1 MGYRGCRKS
10 GSHARVL
17 AHPLPALPRP
27 ALMVGLLVAALTGE
41 RAQAACTP
49 ATSAASPVIGA
60 AVDCTG
66 TTTNQ
71 NGTDGYGVKEDR
83 RNTITIQAGAS
94 VTGTNVG
101 LRISDLGFVD
111 VGIADADR
119 VDNFGNIS
127 GNSQGVFGAIGT
139 VVNRPSAAIRGTAGS
154 GVDIGA
160 NGIVNNA
167 GVISGMFF
175 GVRVQNGAVTNAST
189 GMVGGQTGVEI
200 GDGGLPGGKAAVSNA
215 GTITGD
221 TRGVNF
227 VSRSGFLADLTNSG
241 LIEATGPAGV
251 AAFFGASGTVANSGE
266 IRAGGADG
274 IGVRAASAVTV
285 NNLAGGDIAGGL
297 SGIVASSSTVFN
309 SGNIEGFGPIG
320 IAIVGNAVDVTNRDT
335 GRISGFA
342 AGISGDTVRVD
353 NAGTVEASA
362 VDGVAVNAIRAV
374 VNNVGRI
381 IANQTGIFASTSADV
396 TNGRTGLITS
406 GTNAIVSDAV
416 NVTNA
421 GIIEAAGTNGQA
433 INAFVSNVT
442 NRSGG
447 LIRSNALG
455 GIAITSQTRTT
466 IDNAG
471 RIEGNLSAIEAGVA
485 EVNNSR
491 SGTISSAGSGI
502 VAATANVANAGV
514 ITATGL
520 AVGADFVSL
529 ANSGTIAGGVAGVS
543 AAQRGTINNSGT
555 IAGEIGIVAGGA
567 ATITSSGTITGRS
580 GTAIK
585 LSNAADTLTLLPG
598 SRINGVVDMG
608 LGNDVVNVIGGAPN
622 TRLSTLS
629 TLSLPTFINFTGVLN
644 TSFSNSSNANPAVA
658 GGTTLATL
666 DPTALAQADRTLMD
680 FTGGVSSLVQG
691 RLNGAAAGG
700 NMMAMAYAPEGG
712 GSVFTKAPGLAG
724 SAPITVWAASSGSQR
739 TQDETSS
746 TLRNTSTA
754 WSAAIGLDRR
764 LRPDWLLGAFIGGG
778 SSGLSVDLGSQT
790 VNTDYVFAG
799 AYSRFEWGAHFV
811 DVTVQ
816 GGNADNKSRRLVLNN
831 LTRETASASYNGWYV
846 SPEVAYG
853 FRRQIGNGY
862 MLTPTVRARYVAGMF
877 DGYSETGSAQSLTVR
892 GRTLQNFEER
902 AELDVSRTTTF
913 FGGEH
918 SLKTNVHG
926 GVVAMQR
933 VGDGT
938 INAVLIGQSLSFA
951 TPGRASTVG
960 AVAGAGFD
968 YHVRSNVALFG
979 AVEGMA
985 MTDQSR
991 IGTAKGGL
999 RVGF

>member
-1 MGYRGCRKS
+1 MSYLGGHQS

-17 AHPLPALPRP
+17 ARPLPALPRP
-27 ALMVGLLVAALTGE
+27 ALMMGLLVAALTGE

-49 ATSAASPVIGA
+49 ASPVSN
-60 AVDCTG
+60 VTVTCTG
-66 TTTNQ
+66 TTIDQ
-71 NGTDGYGVKEDR
+71 DGTTGYGRAGDTGNTYDVVAGATLAGTRDGLRFDSGTVRNSGAISVLNDTGAAAIRTSGTSTIENRGQIRGASGFGILSTGTLAVKNFSGIQAVEPGGTGILADIVSVENGSGSVITVSADGIR
-83 RNTITIQAGAS
+83 ALSSATVTNKGLIGAAGDHGIAIRSGGLAHVVENGQSGFITANGAESFAIAGNTVEVTNNLGTIQAIGALSTGIFGTAS
-94 VTGTNVG
+94 VSVAANSGNITGT
-101 LRISDLGFVD
+101 SW
-111 VGIADADR
+111 GILAGPGGTAT
-119 VDNFGNIS
+119 VNNS
-127 GNSQGVFGAIGT
+127 GRIGT
-139 VVNRPSAAIRGTAGS
+139 GRFGVEADTVNVINSRTGEIQATTEGIRGVRLINLENAGKVRTTGVIGDALS
-154 GVDIGA
+154 G
-160 NGIVNNA
+160 NGIVN
-167 GVISGMFF
+167 
-175 GVRVQNGAVTNAST
+175 
-189 GMVGGQTGVEI
+189 
-200 GDGGLPGGKAAVSNA
+200 VSNS
-215 GTITGD
+215 GD
-221 TRGVNF
+221 IRASGVN
-227 VSRSGFLADLTNSG
+227 SRAINGNDGTVNLVANSGNISATQSGVTADTVNVVNSG
-241 LIEATGPAGV
+241 LIEAT
-251 AAFFGASGTVANSGE
+251 
-266 IRAGGADG
+266 D
-274 IGVRAASAVTV
+274 
-285 NNLAGGDIAGGL
+285 
-297 SGIVASSSTVFN
+297 
-309 SGNIEGFGPIG
+309 
-320 IAIVGNAVDVTNRDT
+320 
-335 GRISGFA
+335 
-342 AGISGDTVRVD
+342 
-353 NAGTVEASA
+353 
-362 VDGVAVNAIRAV
+362 
-374 VNNVGRI
+374 
-381 IANQTGIFASTSADV
+381 
-396 TNGRTGLITS
+396 
-406 GTNAIVSDAV
+406 
-416 NVTNA
+416 
-421 GIIEAAGTNGQA
+421 TNGQA

-442 NRSGG
+442 NRIGG
-447 LIRSNALG
+447 LIRSSALG
-455 GIAITSQTRTT
+455 GIAVASQTRTT

-529 ANSGTIAGGVAGVS
+529 ANSGTITGGVAGIS
-543 AAQRGTINNSGT
+543 AAQRGTINNSGIIT
-555 IAGEIGIVAGGA
+555 GEIGIVAGGA
-567 ATITSSGTITGRS
+567 ANITSSGRILGRS

-629 TLSLPTFINFTGVLN
+629 TVSLPTFINFTGVLN

-658 GGTTLATL
+658 VGTTLATL

-712 GSVFTKAPGLAG
+712 NVFTKAPGVAG
-724 SAPITVWAASSGSQR
+724 SAPITVWASSSGGQR
-739 TQDETSS
+739 TQDETTS
-746 TLRNTSTA
+746 TLRNVSTA
-754 WSAAIGLDRR
+754 WSAALGLDRR

-778 SSGLSVDLGSQT
+778 ASGLSVDLGSQT
-790 VNTDYVFAG
+790 VNTDYVFGG

-816 GGNADNKSRRLVLNN
+816 GGNADNRSRRSVLNN
-831 LTRETASASYNGWYV
+831 LARETASASYNGWYV

-862 MLTPTVRARYVAGMF
+862 MLTPTIRARYVAGMF

-902 AELDVSRTTTF
+902 AELDVSRTTSF

-918 SLKTNVHG
+918 TLKTNVHG

-933 VGDGT
+933 VGDAT
-938 INAVLIGQSLSFA
+938 VNAVLIGQSLSFA

>member
-1 MGYRGCRKS
+1 MKKSMSYRGCRQS

-27 ALMVGLLVAALTGE
+27 ALMMGLLVAALTGE
-41 RAQAACTP
+41 GAQAACTP
-49 ATSAASPVIGA
+49 ASPVSN
-60 AVDCTG
+60 VTVTCTG
-66 TTTNQ
+66 TTIDQ
-71 NGTDGYGVKEDR
+71 DGTTGYGRAGDTGNTYDIVAGATLAGTRDGLRFDSGTVKNSGAISVLD
-83 RNTITIQAGAS
+83 NTGAAAIRTSGTSTIENRGQIRGASGFGIISTGTLAVKNFSEIQAVDPGGTAILADVVTVDNGAIGAVTAAADGIRALSSATVTNKGFIGTIGDQGIAIRSGGLAHVVENRGNIRASGAESFAISGNTVDVTSNSGTIQAIGALSTGIFGLAS
-94 VTGTNVG
+94 VNIAANSGT
-101 LRISDLGFVD
+101 
-111 VGIADADR
+111 
-119 VDNFGNIS
+119 IS
-127 GNSQGVFGAIGT
+127 GTSWGILVAPGGTATVNNSGIIGNGKFGIEADT
-139 VVNRPSAAIRGTAGS
+139 VNVVNSRTGQIQATTEGIRGVRLINLENAGKVRTTGVIGDALS
-154 GVDIGA
+154 G
-160 NGIVNNA
+160 NGIVN
-167 GVISGMFF
+167 
-175 GVRVQNGAVTNAST
+175 
-189 GMVGGQTGVEI
+189 
-200 GDGGLPGGKAAVSNA
+200 VSNSGDIRA
-215 GTITGD
+215 SGANSRAINGNDGTVNLVANSGIISATQSGVTAD
-221 TRGVNF
+221 TVN
-227 VSRSGFLADLTNSG
+227 VVNSG
-241 LIEATGPAGV
+241 LIEAT
-251 AAFFGASGTVANSGE
+251 
-266 IRAGGADG
+266 D
-274 IGVRAASAVTV
+274 
-285 NNLAGGDIAGGL
+285 
-297 SGIVASSSTVFN
+297 
-309 SGNIEGFGPIG
+309 
-320 IAIVGNAVDVTNRDT
+320 
-335 GRISGFA
+335 
-342 AGISGDTVRVD
+342 
-353 NAGTVEASA
+353 
-362 VDGVAVNAIRAV
+362 
-374 VNNVGRI
+374 
-381 IANQTGIFASTSADV
+381 
-396 TNGRTGLITS
+396 
-406 GTNAIVSDAV
+406 
-416 NVTNA
+416 
-421 GIIEAAGTNGQA
+421 TNGQA

-442 NRSGG
+442 NRIGG
-447 LIRSNALG
+447 LIRSSALG
-455 GIAITSQTRTT
+455 GIAVASQTRTT

-555 IAGEIGIVAGGA
+555 ISGEIGLVAGGA

-629 TLSLPTFINFTGVLN
+629 TVSLPTFINFTGVLN
-644 TSFSNSSNANPAVA
+644 TSFSNTSNANPAVA
-658 GGTTLATL
+658 VGTTLATL
-666 DPTALAQADRTLMD
+666 DPTALAQADRTLTD

-691 RLNGAAAGG
+691 RLNGAVAGG

-712 GSVFTKAPGLAG
+712 GNVFTKAPGLAG
-724 SAPITVWAASSGSQR
+724 SAPITVWASSSGGQR

-746 TLRNTSTA
+746 TLRNISTA

-816 GGNADNKSRRLVLNN
+816 GGNADNKSRRSVLNN
-831 LTRETASASYNGWYV
+831 LVRETSSASYNGWYV

-853 FRRQIGNGY
+853 FRQQIGNGY
-862 MLTPTVRARYVAGMF
+862 VLTPTVRARYVAGML

-892 GRTLQNFEER
+892 GRTLQNLEER
-902 AELDVSRTTTF
+902 AELDVSKTTSF

-918 SLKTNVHG
+918 TLKTNVHG
-926 GVVAMQR
+926 GVIAMQR
-933 VGDGT
+933 VGDAT
-938 INAVLIGQSLSFA
+938 VNAVLIGQNLSFA

-979 AVEGMA
+979 AIEGMA

-991 IGTAKGGL
+991 IGSAKGGL